1 MKKKYVYV
9 VMMIKKSH
17 PVDVLGRQI
26 DLKLDWA
33 DGMCGVM
40 PVFATKRDA
49 LRYVK
54 KDYEIMRAEI
64 INPEQKED

>member
-17 PVDVLGRQI
+17 PVDVLGREV

-40 PVFATKRDA
+40 PVFATRKDA

-54 KDYEIMRAEI
+54 KDFEIMRAEI
-64 INPEQKED
+64 IQTEKED